1 MRTQENCRKGLHC
14 IARVLEKITQQ
25 CTHSRP
31 KGHEPT
37 FVKFTFAN
45 DEQLALEIDITDQQ
59 PNRLTDAQSQSVEDC
74 EDSAVGHGSQWNTR
88 IVRQGTATSSKR
100 RAAIASKMNGS
111 RSAVRRLGLA
121 SIGTQQRNP
130 CKTANGTVHGS
141 CSAGDCNFENSP
153 AAAKAGTHPEV
164 PG

>member
-1 MRTQENCRKGLHC
+1 
-14 IARVLEKITQQ
+14 LEKITQQ

-59 PNRLTDAQSQSVEDC
+59 PNRLTDAQTQSVEDC

-88 IVRQGTATSSKR
+88 IVRQGTR
-100 RAAIASKMNGS
+100 YVEQAARCDSIEDEWEPLC
-111 RSAVRRLGLA
+111 RSAFGFGLY
-121 SIGTQQRNP
+121 RNTTE
-130 CKTANGTVHGS
+130 KS
-141 CSAGDCNFENSP
+141 L
-153 AAAKAGTHPEV
+153 
-164 PG
+164 

>member
-59 PNRLTDAQSQSVEDC
+59 PNRLTDAQTQSVEDC

-88 IVRQGTATSSKR
+88 IVRQGTGYVEQAT
-100 RAAIASKMNGS
+100 ASKMNGS

-130 CKTANGTVHGS
+130 CKTSQWSSSTDRAQQVIVTS
-141 CSAGDCNFENSP
+141 RTLPRPRKQERIQKFR
-153 AAAKAGTHPEV
+153 
-164 PG
+164 

>member
-59 PNRLTDAQSQSVEDC
+59 PNRLTDAQTQSVEDC
-74 EDSAVGHGSQWNTR
+74 EDSAVESWLAVEHADCPAR
-88 IVRQGTATSSKR
+88 HPLR
-100 RAAIASKMNGS
+100 RASGAL
-111 RSAVRRLGLA
+111 R
-121 SIGTQQRNP
+121 
-130 CKTANGTVHGS
+130 
-141 CSAGDCNFENSP
+141 
-153 AAAKAGTHPEV
+153 
-164 PG
+164 